1 MFWKVSN
8 LNLKNCIKSELS
20 TPKRNAIS
28 IAMLGYLY
36 GYDYRG
42 IIGQTF
48 FCRILYS
55 SHYRLAALINVQVTK
70 STFEKERFYSV
81 FALGRWML
89 CRMNSFSSL
98 AVKKIILSPSLFSG
112 RESSQGL
119 LARAQPIQVHGGHQP
134 ASNVLSGLMSLQG
147 HSPLSLKSNRD
158 QGCLMTGGGVGGNI
172 HTLFQKKPKEQLGE
186 DQWAYFLHLNGISHI
201 SASTHCLLSFHWAP
215 LEKSLVLS
223 SLLPTFR
230 CLYTLTRSPLG
241 PFLLQ
246 PKQSQLSPSP
256 HYFSLQ
262 SYYHLPGFLLDTFQS
277 VGISLV
283 LGSSALDTAFRSVSP
298 AQSGEE
304 GSPPS
309 TCW

>member
-1 MFWKVSN
+1 MMFWKVSN

-20 TPKRNAIS
+20 TPKRNAVS

-134 ASNVLSGLMSLQG
+134 ASNVLRERADVLAR
-147 HSPLSLKSNRD
+147 PLSITFEKQQRSRMPDD
-158 QGCLMTGGGVGGNI
+158 QRWGGGEYS
-172 HTLFQKKPKEQLGE
+172 HTVSEKAKRTTWRRPVSLFLTFKWIFP
-186 DQWAYFLHLNGISHI
+186 YF
-201 SASTHCLLSFHWAP
+201 SFHP
-215 LEKSLVLS
+215 LPFVLS
-223 SLLPTFR
+223 LGT
-230 CLYTLTRSPLG
+230 TREESG
-241 PFLLQ
+241 SVIFTAYLQ
-246 PKQSQLSPSP
+246 VFIHLDKIPPWA
-256 HYFSLQ
+256 FS
-262 SYYHLPGFLLDTFQS
+262 
-277 VGISLV
+277 
-283 LGSSALDTAFRSVSP
+283 SP
-298 AQSGEE
+298 A
-304 GSPPS
+304 
-309 TCW
+309 